1 MATQNSNDSN
11 KTTQVSQPV
20 TNSGSLNGIIRG
32 VNEDYLTKNPNLPE
46 PEEIEYE
53 ILAILRNQI
62 MLHNSIALPGTKYK
76 IPETLPNVSI
86 KEVMLKKYRLVN
98 VFFDGMKESD
108 CGLLAIYMESG
119 KQAGTYSADMD
130 IICGEILRFNNS
142 ITKKGMDEVIH
153 LIKLKAPKVSP
164 CNEKN
169 LVPVNNGIF
178 DFDTKTLLPFTP
190 DKIFLSKVRVDYN
203 PFAKNMFIHN
213 NEDGT
218 DWDVESWILDIMD
231 DKPDMAELIWQVIG
245 AIIRPNVKWG
255 RACFMYSESGNNGK
269 GTLCSLMRNLVGE
282 GSYTSIPLADFGKD
296 FMLEPLIHSSA
307 VIVDEND
314 VGTYLDKVGNLKAVI
329 TGDVVQINRKFK
341 QPISFRFNGFMVQCL
356 NELPRVKDKS
366 DSFYRRQLF
375 IPFTKCFTGAE
386 RKYIKNDYANDDFTV
401 LAINPVFLYHFI
413 HADRVVG
420 QNMKRDYFQYAIE
433 DIMNFQ
439 SKYSLLLYL
448 ELRIRQKYDV
458 SLNMPVNAVPT
469 EVRFYT
475 NALKDV
481 FGLSFDSYTQTIDGV
496 QHFNRASFERKV
508 LCPALEEINK
518 SRMIKILPPKEDEC
532 GIHEALFRK
541 TKFNNKIK
549 YYYIYFLTQEEIFI
563 DTEGQY
569 FNREKLQEIL
579 CVWSLTGENQ
589 KISCLSSEHDY
600 LFQLVKN
607 SNIFLCGEHF
617 HERHIFIKDKKM
629 RSKTEIGIVFTCLVV
644 FHELHSFTSCHHTI
658 IKSINTGGYI
668 FFLVPDLRHDNGQIR
683 KVGVLWV

>member
-386 RKYIKNDYANDDFTV
+386 RKYIKNDYLKRKEVLEYVLYRVLHMDYEEFTV
-401 LAINPVFLYHFI
+401 PEECKN
-413 HADRVVG
+413 
-420 QNMKRDYFQYAIE
+420 
-433 DIMNFQ
+433 
-439 SKYSLLLYL
+439 
-448 ELRIRQKYDV
+448 
-458 SLNMPVNAVPT
+458 
-469 EVRFYT
+469 
-475 NALKDV
+475 
-481 FGLSFDSYTQTIDGV
+481 
-496 QHFNRASFERKV
+496 
-508 LCPALEEINK
+508 ALEEYKEFNDPVRQFMDEIMEQLQWDLVPFTFLYDLYK
-518 SRMIKILPPKEDEC
+518 SWHAKAYPSGSIQ
-532 GIHEALFRK
+532 G
-541 TKFNNKIK
+541 
-549 YYYIYFLTQEEIFI
+549 
-563 DTEGQY
+563 
-569 FNREKLQEIL
+569 
-579 CVWSLTGENQ
+579 
-589 KISCLSSEHDY
+589 
-600 LFQLVKN
+600 KN
-607 SNIFLCGEHF
+607 T
-617 HERHIFIKDKKM
+617 FIKDVLNLIRESDTWYCDNKSNKIRPEHRM
-629 RSKTEIGIVFTCLVV
+629 DKPEPLIWDYKLEDWYNPNYKGGDVNKICKPALKANYRGI
-644 FHELHSFTSCHHTI
+644 
-658 IKSINTGGYI
+658 
-668 FFLVPDLRHDNGQIR
+668 LR
-683 KVGVLWV
+683 K